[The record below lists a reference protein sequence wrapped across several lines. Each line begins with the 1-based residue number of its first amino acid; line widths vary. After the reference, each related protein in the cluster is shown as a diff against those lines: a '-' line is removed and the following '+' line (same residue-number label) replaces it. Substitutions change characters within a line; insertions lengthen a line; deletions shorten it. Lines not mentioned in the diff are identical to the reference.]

1 MNHSPTCSRVRGL
14 VLALA
19 AIVLIVP
26 AAASPVTWTLVNAT
40 FISGGSATGSFVADA
55 DANAISNWNISVTGM
70 PATIFDSSFDPSGTG
85 TLVDHWL
92 IFADGGS
99 ALLLATDSPLTDAG
113 GTRNLVGF
121 YADSVNG
128 AQFSTTL
135 RSGQLQA
142 ETDSATVPEP
152 ATWLLLG
159 SGFLGLLM
167 LWGFRAPAL
176 NAGRAA

>member
-1 MNHSPTCSRVRGL
+1 MNRSPVCSWICG
-14 VLALA
+14 LALA
-19 AIVLIVP
+19 LTACAWAAP
-26 AAASPVTWTLVNAT
+26 AMASPVTWTLVNAD
-40 FISGGSATGSFVADA
+40 FISGGTATGSFVADA
-55 DANAISNWNISVTGM
+55 DTLTISAWNISVSGM

-92 IFADGGS
+92 IFAESGS

-142 ETDSATVPEP
+142 GTDSDTVPEP

-167 LWGFRAPAL
+167 LWGFRPLAL